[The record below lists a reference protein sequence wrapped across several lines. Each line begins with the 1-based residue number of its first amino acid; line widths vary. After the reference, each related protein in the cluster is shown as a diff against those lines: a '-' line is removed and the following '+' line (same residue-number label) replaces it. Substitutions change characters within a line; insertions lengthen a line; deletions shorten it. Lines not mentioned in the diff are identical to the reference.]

1 MNMDDNF
8 CIACLCVCVCVFAH
22 TQQKTKKKQKQAREI
37 NPGTSEFKSSIKQ
50 QWLQT
55 FFIIICPRK
64 EAAAAKRWTSSTDDS
79 SMILDSL
86 KKVILFLHNCILKV
100 KNVFTVEVQ
109 AGIMTLL
116 RQYVC
121 FN

>member
-8 CIACLCVCVCVFAH
+8 CIACLCVCLCVCAH
-22 TQQKTKKKQKQAREI
+22 STKKKKQKKKNEREI
-37 NPGTSEFKSSIKQ
+37 NPGASEFKSSIKQ
-50 QWLQT
+50 KWLQT

-86 KKVILFLHNCILKV
+86 KKVISFLHNCIFKV

-109 AGIMTLL
+109 LE
-116 RQYVC
+116 
-121 FN
+121 